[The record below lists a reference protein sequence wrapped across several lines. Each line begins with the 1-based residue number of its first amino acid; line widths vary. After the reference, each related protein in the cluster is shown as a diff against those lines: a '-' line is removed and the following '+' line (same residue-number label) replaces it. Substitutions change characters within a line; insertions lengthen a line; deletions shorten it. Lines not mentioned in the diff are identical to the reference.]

1 MSTHRDHLAGVASA
15 REAVRYI
22 LELPK
27 LPQLTLVIRMWMWW
41 SERNRIGEDGKR
53 RPDHVIV
60 KLIEGYLGELAQL
73 SAKTART
80 MPRIIQRWQ
89 KPAPNFL
96 KINCDASFRK
106 ETGEGGWGFIIR
118 DEEVT

>member
-1 MSTHRDHLAGVASA
+1 MKIWAELGISTHRDHLAGVAGISTHQDHLAGVASA

-27 LPQLTLVIRMWMWW
+27 IPQLTLVIGMWTWW
-41 SERNRIGEDGKR
+41 SERNRIREEGKR
-53 RPDHVIV
+53 RQDHVIV
-60 KLIEGYLGELAQL
+60 KLIEDYLGELAQL

-80 MPRIIQRWQ
+80 MPRTIQRWQ

-96 KINCDASFRK
+96 KNHL
-106 ETGEGGWGFIIR
+106 
-118 DEEVT
+118 